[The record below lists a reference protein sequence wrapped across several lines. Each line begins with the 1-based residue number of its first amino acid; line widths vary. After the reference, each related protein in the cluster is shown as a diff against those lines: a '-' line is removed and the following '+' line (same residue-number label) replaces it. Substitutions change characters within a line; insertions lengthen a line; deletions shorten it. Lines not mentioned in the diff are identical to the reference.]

1 MADLPPVAWPNSN
14 APKPPTLET
23 ALGALAQSVLT
34 EVPAEQSLVY
44 LADAARGVFVQKA
57 HAEPPS
63 STRGTTPRVDVPA
76 GVGVIGR
83 VGASGRAEWHPAL
96 DDGADPLATGG
107 SVLAVPIRIGADI
120 IGVLAVVHAI
130 PGSLDDHHLARCETL
145 ADHVAPQL
153 QRLLLTDR
161 IARLERRLA
170 REQTARHDAE
180 RLLESRSREL
190 FVANQ
195 ELQTLASELES
206 RVEERAAEI
215 IHLKNFYETIL
226 DQLPTQVAVLSPA
239 GVYQYANPAELPD
252 PVLRR
257 WVIGKDNT
265 ELASAGAIPPELALE
280 RTARI
285 ARVVQERRGIE
296 FEETLLNASGRPRL
310 LRRLLAPVFN
320 DAGGVAFLV
329 RAGVDIT
336 DARAVEEQL
345 RQSQKM
351 EAVGLLAGG
360 VAHDF
365 NNLLTIITGI
375 GELLL
380 ADVGETDPDRPM
392 IDELIIAARRGAD
405 LTRKLLAFSRRS
417 VVEVRV
423 FDVNEAI
430 RQTTTLMQRLLTERV
445 TFTMQ
450 LNPDV
455 GLARMDPSGFDQ
467 LLLNL
472 AANAHD
478 AMPGG
483 GAFAIRTSAVDLTD
497 TQTATHHLPAGRY
510 VAIEVADT
518 GGGMSPEV
526 MSRAFEP
533 FFTTKAI
540 GQGTGLGLATAYGI
554 VTQCGG
560 HITVDS
566 VVGAGT
572 TFRILLPSVDP
583 GEAMVIA
590 SPPKVSPSVVS
601 PSVVSPSV
609 VSQFVAAPPAEA
621 KDARDQ
627 ELVLVVEDEPGVR
640 KLVCRLLESHGYRVL
655 EAEHGLHALS
665 VADGH
670 AGPIDL
676 LLTDVRMPQ
685 MNGLELANTL
695 RQRRPGI
702 RVLYM
707 TGYVDDE
714 EVRTRV
720 HSEAVAPLDKPF
732 TTATLTSRVREALRA
747 PVHPLPLQRLEADR

>member
-1 MADLPPVAWPNSN
+1 MVLR
-14 APKPPTLET
+14 TLAHA
-23 ALGALAQSVLT
+23 ALTDTS
-34 EVPAEQSLVY
+34 AERSLVY
-44 LADAARGVFVQKA
+44 LADAARGVFVQKM
-57 HAEPPS
+57 HVEQPS
-63 STRGTTPRVDVPA
+63 TARGTAPRVDVPA
-76 GVGVIGR
+76 GVGMIGR
-83 VGASGRAEWHPAL
+83 VGASGRAEWHPHL
-96 DDGADPLATGG
+96 EDTTDPLATRGAA
-107 SVLAVPIRIGADI
+107 LAVPIRIGAEML
-120 IGVLAVVHAI
+120 GVLTVTHAQ
-130 PGSLDDHHLARCETL
+130 PGSLDAQDLAHCEAL
-145 ADHVAPQL
+145 ADRVAPQL
-153 QRLLLTDR
+153 RDLVLTDR
-161 IARLERRLA
+161 LARLERRLA

-239 GVYQYANPAELPD
+239 GVYQYVNPAEIPD
-252 PVLRR
+252 PALRR
-257 WVIGKDNT
+257 WVIGKDNS
-265 ELASAGAIPPELALE
+265 ELSATGAIPVELALE
-280 RTARI
+280 RIARI
-285 ARVVQERRGIE
+285 ARVVQERCGIE
-296 FEETLLNASGRPRL
+296 FEETLLNASGRSRL

-320 DAGGVAFLV
+320 EAGGVAFLV

-336 DARAVEEQL
+336 DTRAVEEQL
-345 RQSQKM
+345 RHSQKM

-375 GELLL
+375 GEILL
-380 ADVGETDPDRPM
+380 ADLGQADPDRPM
-392 IDELIIAARRGAD
+392 LDELIVAAKRGAD

-423 FDVNEAI
+423 FDINEAI

-445 TFTMQ
+445 RFTMA
-450 LNPDV
+450 LSPDV

-483 GAFAIRTSAVDLTD
+483 GTFTIRTTAVDLAETH
-497 TQTATHHLPAGRY
+497 TATHHLSAGRY
-510 VAIEVADT
+510 VSIEVADT
-518 GGGMSPEV
+518 GSGMSPEV

-560 HITVDS
+560 DITVDS

-572 TFRILLPSVDP
+572 TFRILLPSVDTTD
-583 GEAMVIA
+583 ATVIA
-590 SPPKVSPSVVS
+590 SPLKASP
-601 PSVVSPSV
+601 PTL
-609 VSQFVAAPPAEA
+609 SQPVMAQ
-621 KDARDQ
+621 DTGDQ
-627 ELVLVVEDEPGVR
+627 ELVLVAEDEPGVR

-695 RQRRPGI
+695 RQRRPGM

-732 TTATLTSRVREALRA
+732 TTATLTSRVREALQA
-747 PVHPLPLQRLEADR
+747 PAHPLPLHRLEADQ